1 MGKYSYELK
10 VQIVKENLEGFGF
23 KYLGEKYKIP
33 RDTIKNWCIQYSAY
47 GEEGIKKSM
56 SKTKYTGE
64 FKLSVLNYRKVHNL
78 SYRETAEHF
87 GIKNLATISNWQRA
101 YDEEGLDGLFKSI
114 GRPNKS
120 GGSNMTKN
128 TKEKNVESF
137 KTLTESEKEELIRLR
152 EENMFLKASL
162 AYEKKLQA
170 LIQEKKS
177 QTKKKQK

>member
-1 MGKYSYELK
+1 MEKKVSKNLCLKQNILANLSYL
-10 VQIVKENLEGFGF
+10 
-23 KYLGEKYKIP
+23 YL
-33 RDTIKNWCIQYSAY
+33 
-47 GEEGIKKSM
+47 
-56 SKTKYTGE
+56 
-64 FKLSVLNYRKVHNL
+64 HNL